1 MTRIAASIEVAV
13 PAALCIHAIQESMTD
28 DRLLAAYRSLRKGKE
43 YSGFVTMLVP
53 DRRMVI
59 EFASLEPMTNR
70 RRHSTGWK
78 VIYDFTPGSDGRT
91 RVEIAIEYG
100 RLTAL
105 ATGGLAGPQAEND
118 IVHRLSAMRMLEA
131 GVQGLPPLA
140 RASSHE

>member
-1 MTRIAASIEVAV
+1 MSTLVFTIAAFV
-13 PAALCIHAIQESMTD
+13 LC
-28 DRLLAAYRSLRKGKE
+28 LAAANRSLRQGKE

-59 EFASLEPMTNR
+59 EFASLEPVTNR

-78 VIYDFTPGSDGRT
+78 VIYDFTPGADGRT

-100 RLTAL
+100 RLTAI

-131 GVQGLPPLA
+131 GVHGMPA
-140 RASSHE
+140 GGSASRE